1 MAEMSLESS
10 YALPS
15 VGTAPR
21 TVFANQRTL
30 EILEQRRASSRSR
43 RRGWLMRR
51 MLLLADIV
59 ALAATFAVVEF
70 AFGAGSAANHHF
82 GAAGEYALL
91 LATIPGWIVIARIY
105 GLYDRD
111 EERTH
116 HPTSDDFTRVF
127 HLVTVGT
134 WLLFVTDWLLG
145 VGHPDVSKA
154 MALWALAIVLIT
166 TSRSIA
172 RHVCRR
178 SLAYVQNTVIVGAGD
193 VGQGIARKLLRHPEY
208 GLNLVGF
215 IDNQPRARQ
224 DGLDHVALLGGTDH
238 LVEMV
243 RLFDVERVLIAFTT
257 DSSEQTLE
265 ILRSLNE
272 LDVQVDIVP
281 RLYEF
286 VSESVKVDTL
296 EGIPVIALPPPRMTR
311 SSATVKRAVDV
322 IGALVGLALTAPL
335 FMFIAW
341 RVKRD
346 SPGPIFFRQTR
357 LGKNRNDFTALKFR
371 TMKVDVDTSVHK
383 KYIEETMDPRVA
395 QSVNGIY
402 KLDRGDAITRS
413 GHWLRKTS
421 LDELPQ
427 LINVLRGDM
436 SLVGPRPCIEYET
449 EHFLPHHFDRFL
461 VPAGITG
468 LWQVTARAHS
478 TFREALDMDVAYAR
492 GWSLGLDLRLLVRTP
507 LQILSRKATA

>member
-15 VGTAPR
+15 VGTAPM

-59 ALAATFAVVEF
+59 ALAATFAIVEL

-82 GAAGEYALL
+82 GAGIEYALL
-91 LATIPGWIVIARIY
+91 LATIPGWILIARIY

-145 VGHPDVSKA
+145 VAHPNLSKT

-166 TSRSIA
+166 TSRSVA
-172 RHVCRR
+172 RHMCRR

-208 GLNLVGF
+208 GMNLVGF

-272 LDVQVDIVP
+272 LDVQVDIV
-281 RLYEF
+281 RA
-286 VSESVKVDTL
+286 STS
-296 EGIPVIALPPPRMTR
+296 
-311 SSATVKRAVDV
+311 SSARA
-322 IGALVGLALTAPL
+322 
-335 FMFIAW
+335 
-341 RVKRD
+341 
-346 SPGPIFFRQTR
+346 
-357 LGKNRNDFTALKFR
+357 
-371 TMKVDVDTSVHK
+371 
-383 KYIEETMDPRVA
+383 
-395 QSVNGIY
+395 
-402 KLDRGDAITRS
+402 
-413 GHWLRKTS
+413 
-421 LDELPQ
+421 
-427 LINVLRGDM
+427 
-436 SLVGPRPCIEYET
+436 
-449 EHFLPHHFDRFL
+449 
-461 VPAGITG
+461 
-468 LWQVTARAHS
+468 
-478 TFREALDMDVAYAR
+478 
-492 GWSLGLDLRLLVRTP
+492 
-507 LQILSRKATA
+507 